1 MTYITNLNIFFR
13 ILLDNLTKVIYNGI
27 SDFISSC
34 FAGRTGV
41 ASLAFFLLFSFSGTL
56 GVGAEEPI
64 LDICLECLEEDGGL
78 DLLISFPDGVAFC
91 GAYLELIYGGS
102 VCFENLT
109 FSGGSPMGGMLSF
122 VDRDG
127 RVAILLDGDGQVF
140 DGGGVKVGFSFLDAP
155 SGEVRFEIV
164 SGEAYFWQDDA
175 LVRLE
180 VGMPSVCFVPDVGE
194 PTEERE
200 PPKLLEIKA
209 VDGDIRLGGNAP
221 DGCFAAGFEVF
232 SVSLSTAEVCRFT
245 VISVTSA
252 GECESNFETR
262 LEGLDGRYCII
273 LRPVAYFRD
282 GARYG
287 EEKTILIIDGKIR
300 GEDLG
305 FP

>member
-127 RVAILLDGDGQVF
+127 RVAILLDGDGRTF
-140 DGGGVKVGFSFLDAP
+140 EGGGLVAEFSFSDELG
-155 SGEVRFEIV
+155 GEIGFEIA
-164 SGEAYFWQDDA
+164 SGEAYFWKNET
-175 LVRLE
+175 LVRLVVE
-180 VGMPSVCFVPDVGE
+180 SSSVCFDTDAEE
-194 PTEERE
+194 PTDAAMPE
-200 PPKLLEIKA
+200 LL
-209 VDGDIRLGGNAP
+209 DIRAFDGGVSLTGNAP

-287 EEKTILIIDGKIR
+287 EEKTILIIDGNIR

-305 FP
+305 LP

>member
-1 MTYITNLNIFFR
+1 MTYITNLYIFFR

-27 SDFISSC
+27 SDFMSSC
-34 FAGRTGV
+34 FGRRTGT
-41 ASLAFFLLFSFSGTL
+41 ASLAFLLLFSFLATVD
-56 GVGAEEPI
+56 VGAEEPI
-64 LDICLECLEEDGGL
+64 LDIGLECLEEDGGL
-78 DLLISFPDGVAFC
+78 DLLISFPDGVAFY
-91 GAYLELIYGGS
+91 GAYLVLSYDGVLSLEDIAPSGSLPVGGA
-102 VCFENLT
+102 
-109 FSGGSPMGGMLSF
+109 LSF
-122 VDRDG
+122 ADGGG
-127 RVAILLDGDGQVF
+127 RVAILLDGDGLAF
-140 DGGGVKVGFSFLDAP
+140 DGGGVRVGFSFLDAP

-209 VDGDIRLGGNAP
+209 VDGDIRLVGSAP
-221 DGCFAAGFEVF
+221 FGCFSTGVEVF
-232 SVSLSTAEVCRFT
+232 SVSVPSAELCRFT
-245 VISVTSA
+245 VTSVPSA
-252 GECESNFETR
+252 KECESNFETR

-287 EEKTILIIDGKIR
+287 EEKTILIIDGNIR

-305 FP
+305 LP